1 MLNRNNLFVHN
12 TNLNGG
18 QYIRIACETDEQG
31 NPIQYSM
38 ACDFID
44 QIYGSSSEIYS
55 ITGGYWLTKDT
66 IRWYVSHYTG
76 TVTFSGLALFQ
87 VPCAIAIYKLYSH
100 DKANEVHNKLVDL
113 YINSG
118 DAEVSALISTLLRN
132 TSLDYTQSIT
142 QSEFNG
148 FTKYV
153 NASVGSPSAFNNF
166 WSLT

>member
-12 TNLNGG
+12 TNLSGG

-44 QIYGSSSEIYS
+44 QIYPDTSEIYS

-76 TVTFSGLALFQ
+76 PATFL
-87 VPCAIAIYKLYSH
+87 
-100 DKANEVHNKLVDL
+100 E
-113 YINSG
+113 
-118 DAEVSALISTLLRN
+118 
-132 TSLDYTQSIT
+132 
-142 QSEFNG
+142 
-148 FTKYV
+148 
-153 NASVGSPSAFNNF
+153 
-166 WSLT
+166 

>member
-12 TNLNGG
+12 TNLSGG

-44 QIYGSSSEIYS
+44 QIYPDTSEIYS

-76 TVTFSGLALFQ
+76 VATFSGQALST
-87 VPCAIAIYKLYSH
+87 VPCIIAIYKLYSH
-100 DKANEVHNKLVDL
+100 DKAYEVSNKLSGL
-113 YINSG
+113 YVSG
-118 DAEVSALISTLLRN
+118 DADVVALISTLAGN
-132 TSLDYTQSIT
+132 TSLDFTQSIT

-148 FTKYV
+148 FTKFV
-153 NASVGSPSAFNNF
+153 NASVGSPSVFNNF